1 MNFKK
6 QFSEPIDKNDLFAV
20 IKQALFMAFVGGLLI
35 GALQLLMA
43 YQFNFSLTWLMLFFL
58 AILTARRIK
67 GAVYQP
73 HILYAFISV
82 FSFFLGYYI
91 MSVTTSA
98 GLYYLITG
106 SLEMNI
112 LLQALKP
119 SHYFMF
125 LNPLSATFFSV
136 NNILD
141 IVFFIIGIYYA
152 YNYSK

>member
-1 MNFKK
+1 MSIQKK
-6 QFSEPIDKNDLFAV
+6 FLEPIDKRDLFSV
-20 IKQALFMAFVGGLLI
+20 IKQALFMAFTGGLLI

-43 YQFNFSLTWLMLFFL
+43 YLFNFSLTWLMLFFL

-67 GAVYQP
+67 RVVFQP
-73 HILYAFISV
+73 HIIFSLISV

-98 GLYYLITG
+98 GLYYLLTG
-106 SLEMNI
+106 TLDLATLLKSLNPI
-112 LLQALKP
+112 N
-119 SHYFMF
+119 YFIF